1 MSTEAVRG
9 RFAPTPSGRMH
20 LGNVLAALLAW
31 LDIRSADGTLILRM
45 EDLDPDR
52 CREEYAAQI
61 LRDLEWLGL
70 DWDEGYGAGG
80 PNGPYRQSRR
90 KDLYMDYLR
99 RLESLGLLYPCW
111 CTRSQRLAAC
121 APHKGDISSDGAC
134 PCRSFSQDQRRKK
147 MADQGRPPA
156 WRVAVPAETI
166 SFTDGVQWP
175 YSQQLEKDCGD
186 FIVRRSD
193 GVIAYQ
199 LAVTVDDGMMGISHV
214 VRGRDLLSSTPR
226 QLWLSG
232 TLGFS
237 PASFWHTPMLLAP
250 DGRRLSKRDLDM
262 DMEYLRRLFTPEDL
276 LGRLSFLLGLRPDAS
291 PVSPQEL
298 VASFSWDKI
307 QKNDIVLRDPFPV

>member
-1 MSTEAVRG
+1 MGTETVRG

-31 LDIRSADGTLILRM
+31 LDIRSVGGTLILRM

-80 PNGPYRQSRR
+80 PNGPYLQSQR

-111 CTRSQRLAAC
+111 CTRSQRLAAY

-134 PCRSFSQDQRRKK
+134 PCRSFSQDQRREK
-147 MADQGRPPA
+147 MAEQGRPPA

-166 SFTDGVQWP
+166 SFTDGVQGS
-175 YSQQLEKDCGD
+175 YSQQLDKDCGD

-199 LAVTVDDGMMGISHV
+199 LAVTVDDSLMGISHV

-232 TLGFS
+232 VLGFS
-237 PASFWHTPMLLAP
+237 PPSYWHTPMLLAA
-250 DGRRLSKRDLDM
+250 DGRRLSKRDQDM
-262 DMEYLRRLFTPEDL
+262 DMEYLRRIFTPEGL
-276 LGRLSFLLGLRPDAS
+276 LGRLSFLLGLRLDES
-291 PVSPQEL
+291 PVSPHEL
-298 VASFSWDKI
+298 AAGFSWDKI
-307 QKNDIVLRDPFPV
+307 PKNDIILLDPLPV